1 MAMLKKIFVWL
12 PFVVVVGITL
22 STGLLTGCRS
32 IPVPVEHTF
41 TRKDSVILRE
51 KLVPFSIQETT
62 INKSFSREQVDSII
76 MALKSMPIN
85 SRTIYYTDP
94 KFKTQMSFMLDSL
107 GRLIIGC
114 KTLEQEYQFKIT
126 EQDRYIKEQEKIIQ
140 ELKRSP
146 FEKFTNFI
154 NNGLWSIVIVLIL
167 VVAIALIIKR
177 NGN

>member
-1 MAMLKKIFVWL
+1 MLRKIFVWL

-22 STGLLTGCRS
+22 SAGMLTGCRS

-62 INKSFSREQVDSII
+62 IEKSLSPAQMDSLI
-76 MALKSMPIN
+76 AVLKSMPVK
-85 SRTIYYTDP
+85 SRIIYYTDP
-94 KFKTQMSFMLDSL
+94 ELKTRLSYTLDS
-107 GRLIIGC
+107 IGNLVTKC
-114 KTLEQEYQFKIT
+114 TTLEQEYQLRIT
-126 EQDRYIKEQEKIIQ
+126 EKEHFIQEQEKIIQ

-167 VVAIALIIKR
+167 IVAIALIIKR